1 MFKTLLIWKLQSLTL
16 CIWETPIQVY
26 LQTVKTH
33 SLPTLLIKVKMIFRQ
48 KNTIFFENYNLTPL
62 DMYNDYPKLIV
73 SNQKEEYISIQKYYS
88 E

>member
-1 MFKTLLIWKLQSLTL
+1 M
-16 CIWETPIQVY
+16 
-26 LQTVKTH
+26 KTH